1 VCVGVGVQFSSVV
14 FFFVCVLNT
23 YKKLTKVF
31 QNYIKKRTHRQTSNG
46 DVQKRE
52 RERERERKKEKKR
65 SRRNITMPYAQ
76 LVIGP
81 AGSGKSTYC
90 QTIFQHC
97 SALGQ
102 RRHCINL
109 DPAADQFNYPVTAD
123 VQDLITVDDVMEE
136 LDLGPNGA
144 LMYCME
150 YLEDNM
156 DDWLAEALEGFGE
169 DDCVIFDCPGQI
181 ELYSHHTCF
190 KSFVNK
196 LRDWGWQTVAVYV
209 LDATFITDGSKFIAG
224 CLQAQSAMM
233 LLELPHVNVLTKVD
247 LMEDQNVL
255 EPYLWPDHSRLAEE
269 LNENMP
275 KEYRKLNTMIAQLMD
290 DYSLIAF
297 AKLDISDE
305 ESVAEVLYRVDNA
318 IQFGE
323 DADVKTSRDLE
334 LGDEQSGELP
344 EGYFD

>member
-1 VCVGVGVQFSSVV
+1 MGVYACCCSIYECGFLFRVCSEH
-14 FFFVCVLNT
+14 LRT
-23 YKKLTKVF
+23 EYKRIPKF
-31 QNYIKKRTHRQTSNG
+31 YYTHKTNAQT
-46 DVQKRE
+46 DVE
-52 RERERERKKEKKR
+52 RRRSKERERKKEKKR
-65 SRRNITMPYAQ
+65 SGRNITMPYAQ

-209 LDATFITDGSKFIAG
+209 LDATFITDGAKFIAG

>member
-1 VCVGVGVQFSSVV
+1 MFNTGVVLVSS
-14 FFFVCVLNT
+14 LRRKNNNN
-23 YKKLTKVF
+23 KTK
-31 QNYIKKRTHRQTSNG
+31 
-46 DVQKRE
+46 
-52 RERERERKKEKKR
+52 
-65 SRRNITMPYAQ
+65 MPYAQ

-81 AGSGKSTYC
+81 AGSGKSTYVE
-90 QTIFQHC
+90 TIFQHC

-123 VQDLITVDDVMEE
+123 VKDLITVDDVMDE
-136 LDLGPNGA
+136 LDLGPNGG

-150 YLEDNM
+150 YLEDNL
-156 DDWLAEALEGFGE
+156 DDWLSEALEGFGE

-190 KSFVNK
+190 RTFVDK
-196 LRDWGWQTVAVYV
+196 LRDWGWQTVAVYI
-209 LDATFITDGSKFIAG
+209 LDSTFITDGAKFIAG

-233 LLELPHVNVLTKVD
+233 LLELPHVNVLSKAD
-247 LMEDQNVL
+247 LLEDQSVL

-269 LNENMP
+269 LNESMP
-275 KEYRKLNTMIAQLMD
+275 SEYRKLNTMLAQLMD

-305 ESVAEVLYRVDNA
+305 ECVADVLYRVDNA

-334 LGDEQSGELP
+334 LGDEQSGQLP
-344 EGYFD
+344 EGYYD

>member
-1 VCVGVGVQFSSVV
+1 MCVGVQFSSVV
-14 FFFVCVLNT
+14 FFFVCSEHLKQKT
-23 YKKLTKVF
+23 DKSIPKLYQKT
-31 QNYIKKRTHRQTSNG
+31 NAQT
-46 DVQKRE
+46 DIE
-52 RERERERKKEKKR
+52 RRRSKERERERKKERKKR